1 MNLRSLSPNPTQNQI
16 KVSCLNAVPSSIAI
30 LTAMGQKVSETNAA
44 RNETVFDVS
53 DLAQGVYFVVL
64 QFGNET
70 IIKKFAKMN

>member
-1 MNLRSLSPNPTQNQI
+1 
-16 KVSCLNAVPSSIAI
+16 
-30 LTAMGQKVSETNAA
+30 MGQKVSETNAA